1 MSDRE
6 TDVRQIGQ
14 LPEIVVRGGRP
25 LRGEVE
31 IEASKNAT
39 LPVMAAA
46 LLTAEPVTLP
56 GIPWLH
62 DVDTLRRVLV
72 SLGVSAERD
81 GRSLTIEAR
90 DIDPF
95 GAPEHLVR
103 RMRAS
108 FLIAG
113 PLLARFGVARVPLP
127 GGCAIGSRPI
137 DLHLK
142 GLQAFGADVESGNG
156 YMEFRAPRL
165 HGATVYLDFPS
176 VGATENL
183 LMAASLADGWTVIE
197 NAAQEPEVVDLANF
211 LNAIG
216 GEVRGAGTSE
226 LRIHGRPRM
235 HGASYQVIPDRIEAG
250 TYLIAG
256 AASGGDVTVGPIV
269 SEHLRPLLAK
279 LREAGAVIE
288 DQKDYVRI
296 TAAQPL
302 QAIDVK
308 TMPHPGFPTDL
319 QAPLMAA
326 LVRAQGTSVIT
337 ETVFENRYMH
347 VPELRRMGADIKIEG
362 RTALVTGTQRLT
374 GASLRASDLRAAAA
388 LVIASLSAEGT
399 SELSKAYHLDRGYY
413 QLEEKLGSLGADIER
428 CRCSEEP

>member
-1 MSDRE
+1 MSDRDME
-6 TDVRQIGQ
+6 VRQIGQ
-14 LPEIVVRGGRP
+14 LPEIVVRGGHP
-25 LRGEVE
+25 LRGDVE

-46 LLTAEPVTLP
+46 LLTEESVTLP
-56 GIPWLH
+56 DIPWLH

-142 GLQAFGADVESGNG
+142 GLQALGADVESGSG
-156 YMEFRAPRL
+156 YIEFRAPRL
-165 HGATVYLDFPS
+165 HGATIYLDFPS

-216 GEVRGAGTSE
+216 GEVRGAGTPE
-226 LRIHGRPRM
+226 LRIHGRQRM

-279 LREAGAVIE
+279 LREAGAIIE
-288 DQKDYVRI
+288 DTKDYVRI
-296 TAAQPL
+296 TASEPL

-326 LVRAQGTSVIT
+326 LVCARGTSVIT

-362 RTALVTGTQRLT
+362 RTALVTGTPRIT

-388 LVIASLSAEGT
+388 LVIAALGADGT
-399 SELSKAYHLDRGYY
+399 SELSEAYHLDRGYY

>member
-1 MSDRE
+1 MSDSD
-6 TDVRQIGQ
+6 TQVRQVGQ
-14 LPEIVVRGGRP
+14 LPEIIVRGGRP

-31 IEASKNAT
+31 VEASKNAT

-62 DVDTLRRVLV
+62 DVDTLRRVLM
-72 SLGVSAERD
+72 SLGVSTERS
-81 GRSLTIEAR
+81 GRDLTVEAR
-90 DIDPF
+90 DVDPF
-95 GAPEHLVR
+95 AAPEHLVR

-142 GLQAFGADVESGNG
+142 GLQALGADVQSNSG
-156 YMEFRAPRL
+156 YIEFRAPRL
-165 HGATVYLDFPS
+165 RGATIYLDFPS

-183 LMAASLADGWTVIE
+183 LMAASLAEGWTVVE

-211 LNAIG
+211 LNALG
-216 GEVRGAGTSE
+216 GEVRGAGTPE
-226 LRIHGRPRM
+226 LRVHGQERL
-235 HGASYQVIPDRIEAG
+235 HGATYQVIPDRIEAG

-256 AASGGDVTVGPIV
+256 AATGGDVVVGPIV
-269 SEHLRPLLAK
+269 SEHIRPLLAK

-288 DQKDYVRI
+288 DAGDYVRI
-296 TAAQPL
+296 TAEEPL

-326 LVRAQGTSVIT
+326 LIRAHGTSVIT

-347 VPELRRMGADIKIEG
+347 VPELRRMGADIKIDG
-362 RTALVTGTQRLT
+362 RIALVTGTPHIM
-374 GASLRASDLRAAAA
+374 GANLRASDLRAAAA
-388 LVIASLSAEGT
+388 LVIAALGAQGT
-399 SELSKAYHLDRGYY
+399 SELSEAYHLDRGYY
-413 QLEEKLGSLGADIER
+413 RLEEKLGSLGADIER

>member
-1 MSDRE
+1 MSDRDL
-6 TDVRQIGQ
+6 DVRTDQ
-14 LPEIVVRGGRP
+14 LPEILVRGGQP
-25 LRGEVE
+25 LAGEVQV
-31 IEASKNAT
+31 EASKNAT

-46 LLTAEPVTLP
+46 LLTGEPVTLP

-62 DVDTLRRVLV
+62 DVDTLRRVLM
-72 SLGVSAERD
+72 SLGVSTERD
-81 GRSLTIEAR
+81 GRGLTVEAR

-142 GLQAFGADVESGNG
+142 GLQALGADVDSGNG
-156 YMEFRAPRL
+156 YIEFRAPRL
-165 HGATVYLDFPS
+165 HGANIYLDFPS

-183 LMAASLADGWTVIE
+183 LMAASLADGWTVIG

-216 GEVRGAGTSE
+216 GEVRGAGTPE
-226 LRIHGRPRM
+226 LRIRGQSSM
-235 HGASYQVIPDRIEAG
+235 HGATYQVIPDRIEAG
-250 TYLIAG
+250 TYLIA
-256 AASGGDVTVGPIV
+256 AAATGGDVTVGPIV

-279 LREAGAVIE
+279 LREAGAVVE
-288 DQKDYVRI
+288 DAGDYVRI
-296 TAAQPL
+296 TATEPL
-302 QAIDVK
+302 SAVDVK

-326 LVRAQGTSVIT
+326 LVKAQGTSVIT

-347 VPELRRMGADIKIEG
+347 VAELRRMGADIKIDG
-362 RTALVTGTQRLT
+362 RTALVTGTPRIT
-374 GASLRASDLRAAAA
+374 GASLHASDLRAAAA
-388 LVIASLSAEGT
+388 LVIAALSAEGT
-399 SELSKAYHLDRGYY
+399 SELRDAYHLDRGYY
-413 QLEEKLGSLGADIER
+413 RLEEKLGVLGADIER